1 MFLPPGWSNSPC
13 RAKVTVCSPSVSLL
27 DDTDYK
33 IDHKCTVKDLA
44 DLSHGKTANN
54 PTSQGNPEEVVVW
67 RKSPGD
73 LFSSCFGAGGGR
85 GRSHYHLPFQGA
97 ANPAE
102 KSLLVFHT
110 ECSQPPWEAGRG
122 PATSPAQPSGHRN
135 PPVSVSWGGR
145 GGKECGLRW
154 RRGLWVWLCSLFL
167 AMLLIRSGTLGDS
180 FNLSLSQIQT
190 STSSYYNI
198 WLHYGIVERLN

>member
-73 LFSSCFGAGGGR
+73 LFSSCFGGGGGGEDIPITTFLSR
-85 GRSHYHLPFQGA
+85 VQLTLLRNRCLFFTQSAPSLPGKLGEIQQHPQHSPVGTETHPCLCLGVGEEGRSVACGGGEGYGSGFA
-97 ANPAE
+97 A
-102 KSLLVFHT
+102 S
-110 ECSQPPWEAGRG
+110 
-122 PATSPAQPSGHRN
+122 
-135 PPVSVSWGGR
+135 SWR
-145 GGKECGLRW
+145 C
-154 RRGLWVWLCSLFL
+154 
-167 AMLLIRSGTLGDS
+167 
-180 FNLSLSQIQT
+180 
-190 STSSYYNI
+190 Y
-198 WLHYGIVERLN
+198 